1 MLHLFS
7 IFSPDASENT
17 SKTWQKTLHD
27 SFIWGTWKSQ
37 IHRDRQHNSGYQ
49 ALEEEEQILF
59 TGYRVSL
66 WDDGR
71 VLSSAVVAVA

>member
-1 MLHLFS
+1 MLHLL
-7 IFSPDASENT
+7 IFSPGASENT

-27 SFIWGTWKSQ
+27 SFIWGTWNSQ

-49 ALEEEEQILF
+49 ALEEEQILF
-59 TGYRVSL
+59 TGYRVSP

-71 VLSSAVVAVA
+71 VLSWAGVAVA